1 MYARLI
7 EFSGADA
14 GKREQMIQTIQESVL
29 PMLRQY
35 DGFAGYLALY
45 DADKSRAKAIILWDT
60 EEAAKSAEE
69 TLAERRRAISG
80 ELGLTIGS
88 EDLYEAAVVEMEGA
102 RITT

>member
-7 EFSGADA
+7 EFSGAESD
-14 GKREQMIQTIQESVL
+14 KRDQMTQTIQETVL

-45 DADKSRAKAIILWDT
+45 DEDKSRAKAIIFW
-60 EEAAKSAEE
+60 ENEQAAVSAEE
-69 TLAERRRAISG
+69 TLRERRRQLSG
-80 ELGLTIGS
+80 GLGLTIES

-102 RITT
+102 RV